1 MKPVKDRSILLLILL
16 PLWAGAAFGV
26 FRAEW
31 VSLKVLAAVMF
42 DDARKTELT
51 EKPIDRL
58 AVKAESLI
66 PPGSSFYFFDPY
78 HVESPAGGFYAG
90 RLRYQLYQRKMTV
103 VSPGQE
109 FDYRSLEPG
118 DFVLFIW
125 PGGGRQAERDLAS
138 LAPLEELY
146 RHEDARGSQS
156 IYSVGGGSK

>member
-16 PLWAGAAFGV
+16 PLWAAAVFGV

-31 VSLKVLAAVMF
+31 VSLKVLRAVMF
-42 DDARKTELT
+42 DGAQKASLT
-51 EKPIDRL
+51 QKPIDRL
-58 AVKAESLI
+58 ALRAESLI
-66 PPGSSFYFFDPY
+66 PPGAGFFFFDPY
-78 HVESPAGGFYAG
+78 HVDSPAGGFYAG

-109 FDYRSLEPG
+109 FDYSAMKPG

-125 PGGGRQAERDLAS
+125 PEGGRQAESDLAS

-146 RHEDARGSQS
+146 RYEDSRGAQS
-156 IYSVGGGSK
+156 VYRVGGTP